1 MTASASRTTPP
12 DNRAAAPTGP
22 RPPDPQRAHRP
33 RPPVRSPLFPQ
44 PRTPETQWRAPG
56 QSWQPWDWREWW
68 EEARGPTAPGRAPWF
83 ELGVCFDALRLPA
96 AAGMPLLART
106 RSAGPALRA
115 GADMWL
121 LVAEGAAEELPGL
134 LRWLEWG
141 TLPHRAGLAALG
153 AGARMPAP
161 DGGAGR
167 TDGGGSPWEA
177 AVWLRPPRPGR
188 DGRLRLPAVSIGRP
202 SAAGAPDLVR
212 LVDAAAT
219 ECHRA
224 LLRRQP
230 LAFS

>member
-12 DNRAAAPTGP
+12 DDRAAAPTGP

-33 RPPVRSPLFPQ
+33 RPPVRSPLIPQ
-44 PRTPETQWRAPG
+44 PPTRQTQWRE
-56 QSWQPWDWREWW
+56 SWEWW

-83 ELGVCFDALRLPA
+83 RLGVCFDALRLPA

-106 RSAGPALRA
+106 RAAGPALRA
-115 GADMWL
+115 GADVWL
-121 LVAEGAAEELPGL
+121 LVAQGAAEELPGL

-161 DGGAGR
+161 AGGAGR
-167 TDGGGSPWEA
+167 PDAGGGPWEA
-177 AVWLRPPRPGR
+177 AVWLRPPQQGR
-188 DGRLRLPAVSIGRP
+188 DGRQRLPAVSIGRP
-202 SAAGAPDLVR
+202 SPAGAPDLVR